1 MTTALIADD
10 ESLLRDDLRDKLT
23 ALWPDLV
30 IVAEAANG
38 NEAADLIARHEPDIA
53 FLDIKMPGQTGIE
66 VAQGIETDTR
76 VVFVTAYD
84 QYAVDAFEREAIDY
98 LLKPVT
104 RERLAQTV
112 TRLKNAVA
120 SDVPQAAPA
129 PELAQILNLLARAG
143 GGATAAGAAARAPL
157 RWIRASRGDTTYQIA
172 VDEVLY
178 FQSDDKYTIVY
189 TANGE
194 HVIRMPLAELVS
206 SLDAEYFWQVHRGTI
221 VNIRNVLSSKRDGD
235 GRLWLN
241 IRDVAKPITVS
252 RAYQHLFKQM

>member
-10 ESLLRDDLRDKLT
+10 ESLLRDDLRDKL
-23 ALWPDLV
+23 AAIWPDV
-30 IVAEAANG
+30 EIIAEATNG
-38 NEAADLIARHEPDIA
+38 NEAAALIARHEPDVA

-66 VAQGIETDTR
+66 VAQGIETATR

-112 TRLKNAVA
+112 TRLKTALA
-120 SDVPQAAPA
+120 QQPSPDPA
-129 PELAQILNLLARAG
+129 PELAQILNLLSRAG
-143 GGATAAGAAARAPL
+143 VQTAAGVAAKAPL

-206 SLDAEYFWQVHRGTI
+206 SLDTEFFWQVHRGTI
-221 VNIRNVLSSKRDGD
+221 VNVRNVHSSRRDGD

-241 IRDVAKPITVS
+241 VNGVDKPITVS
-252 RAYQHLFKQM
+252 RAYQNLFKQM